1 MWFYIIIEAFFWVF
15 AIMGLVELLVKI
27 SSLFFVYG
35 KSRVD
40 DVSIIISVSG
50 KEDKLEYII
59 RSLESN
65 LEGLHT
71 KRGGADIYL
80 IDLGMDQDTFMTAGS
95 LCDDYN
101 NVSLCHKEEIVKIL
115 EEKTRQI

>member
-1 MWFYIIIEAFFWVF
+1 MWFYIVMEAVFWVF
-15 AIMGLVELLVKI
+15 AIMGFVELLVKI

-35 KSRVD
+35 KSEVD
-40 DVSIIISVSG
+40 DVSILISVSG
-50 KEDKLEYII
+50 KEERLEYIL
-59 RSLESN
+59 RSFQTN

-71 KRGGADIYL
+71 KKGGADIYL
-80 IDLGMDQDTFMTAGS
+80 IDLGMDRETFMTAAN

-115 EEKTRQI
+115 EEKTQQL